1 MHFNIFNFSTQ
12 QNSIKADLI
21 KNVKRVRRLTRTNST
36 LNLGDQLGVRGRPRL
51 RRNNVVSERAAS
63 RSRGR
68 SASRN
73 RGGNLIRSNSKQN
86 LRGRSASRQRQAA
99 APVRLNRS
107 NSRLNRSNSRLNLR
121 AQATQQQGANARRR
135 SRSQSRSNVRANT
148 SVNARLGVKR
158 QNIVGQKQGPRQRQQ
173 RQPNNQQGL
182 RNVQRGRI
190 TKRPNPNTRRNQL
203 ANGLQQQQ
211 RGRSRSRFFFAQN
224 STAFYFL
231 LIINSKQSRDHF
243 HMLSDLSNGFS
254 MNA

>member
-107 NSRLNRSNSRLNLR
+107 NSRLNLR

-158 QNIVGQKQGPRQRQQ
+158 QYIVGQKQGPRQRQQ

-211 RGRSRSRFFFAQN
+211 RGRSRSRFFCTEFN
-224 STAFYFL
+224 CFL
-231 LIINSKQSRDHF
+231 LPFNHKFQTKS
-243 HMLSDLSNGFS
+243 
-254 MNA
+254 

>member
-1 MHFNIFNFSTQ
+1 MHFNIFNFSKQ

-86 LRGRSASRQRQAA
+86 LRGRSASRQRQTA

-107 NSRLNRSNSRLNLR
+107 NSRLNLH
-121 AQATQQQGANARRR
+121 AQAAQQQGANARRR

-158 QNIVGQKQGPRQRQQ
+158 HNIVGQKQDPRQRQQ

-182 RNVQRGRI
+182 RNIQRGRI
-190 TKRPNPNTRRNQL
+190 TKRPNPNTRRNQF

-211 RGRSRSRFFFAQN
+211 RGRSRSRFF
-224 STAFYFL
+224 L
-231 LIINSKQSRDHF
+231 HRI
-243 HMLSDLSNGFS
+243 
-254 MNA
+254 

>member
-51 RRNNVVSERAAS
+51 RRNNLVSERAAS

-121 AQATQQQGANARRR
+121 AQAAQQQGANARRR

-182 RNVQRGRI
+182 RNVQRGQQGLRNVQRGRI
-190 TKRPNPNTRRNQL
+190 TKRPNLNTRRNQL

-211 RGRSRSRFFFAQN
+211 RGRSQSRFFAQN
-224 STAFYFL
+224 LTAFCFL
-231 LIINSKQSRDHF
+231 
-243 HMLSDLSNGFS
+243 
-254 MNA
+254 

>member
-99 APVRLNRS
+99 APV
-107 NSRLNRSNSRLNLR
+107 RLNRSNSRLNLR

-211 RGRSRSRFFFAQN
+211 RGRSRSRFFFCTEFN
-224 STAFYFL
+224 CFL
-231 LIINSKQSRDHF
+231 LPFNHKFQTKS
-243 HMLSDLSNGFS
+243 
-254 MNA
+254 

>member
-1 MHFNIFNFSTQ
+1 MHFNILNFSTQ

-99 APVRLNRS
+99 APV
-107 NSRLNRSNSRLNLR
+107 RLNRSNSRLNLR

-211 RGRSRSRFFFAQN
+211 RGRSRSRFFCTEFN
-224 STAFYFL
+224 CFL
-231 LIINSKQSRDHF
+231 LPFNHKFQTKS
-243 HMLSDLSNGFS
+243 
-254 MNA
+254 